1 MSSASPRKK
10 SEESPPASENIRRS
24 AYLLSQAAQISAPAH
39 AKRIPKP
46 SSKLAS
52 PKVTPP
58 IASMESPGSPTSLDD
73 SQATPASASSSPKH
87 LAGGNRKRG
96 VPHVYRD
103 YSNVQDTTGFVR
115 KKTGGVTQPFPE
127 KLHEML
133 EKENE
138 PTIVSWLPHGRA
150 FIVRKPKEFTQDV
163 MPKYFRQTK
172 LTSFQRQLNLYVSS
186 YESVNICSCKGLNS
200 LETFLLLLHLTISD

>member
-1 MSSASPRKK
+1 MRTGDFTLLTKVSRTDRMSSSLPNGKY
-10 SEESPPASENIRRS
+10 ESSSASENIRRS
-24 AYLLSQAAQISAPAH
+24 AYLLSQAAHMSSPDPG
-39 AKRIPKP
+39 KRIPKP

-58 IASMESPGSPTSLDD
+58 IQSMGSPGSPASMDELTET
-73 SQATPASASSSPKH
+73 QASPSGSPNH
-87 LAGGNRKRG
+87 LAIGSQRRG

-103 YSNVQDTTGFVR
+103 YSNVPDTTGFVR

-138 PTIVSWLPHGRA
+138 PSIVSWLPHGRA
-150 FIVRKPKEFTQDV
+150 FIVRKPKEFTQDI

-172 LTSFQRQLNLYVSS
+172 LTSFQRQLNLYVSVQFFI
-186 YESVNICSCKGLNS
+186 YRA
-200 LETFLLLLHLTISD
+200 FY